1 MNRYL
6 TNALPLLADGAAL
19 LLLFW
24 LIAPLSARLAA
35 PSGLNS
41 LLLVGVYLF
50 FLLGVFL
57 LRKLEPTI
65 EIGLSVQLGAKTR
78 GVLALLFGL
87 VMMTAV
93 SYQLGYFDVFLLA
106 GPAELNEGASSS
118 LFVYGPSAW
127 LFLSMFYIFVLA
139 FPITPRI
146 SPQSPAYPLAA
157 LLGLASIHGLLFMAV
172 GQLRALATLL
182 SFTGALWFLA
192 IVLLLALLFVPPR
205 LLYAQKQPG
214 GFSLLPFFALLL
226 AAGWVVGR

>member
-1 MNRYL
+1 MTVY
-6 TNALPLLADGAAL
+6 AAIVLPLLADGAAL

-24 LIAPLSARLAA
+24 LVAPLSARLAA

-57 LRKLEPTI
+57 LRKLEPVA
-65 EIGLSVQLGAKTR
+65 ENRFPWELGPKTR

-93 SYQLGYFDVFLLA
+93 SYQLGYFDVFLQA
-106 GPAELNEGASSS
+106 GPTELDEGASSS

-139 FPITPRI
+139 FPIAPRI
-146 SPQSPAYPLAA
+146 SPQSKVYSLAA
-157 LLGLASIHGLLFMAV
+157 LLGLATIHSLLLLAV
-172 GQLRALATLL
+172 AQLKALTSLLPWQNLLWLLL
-182 SFTGALWFLA
+182 S
-192 IVLLLALLFVPPR
+192 VLLLALLFAPPR
-205 LLYAQKQPG
+205 LLYAQKHAGWPG
-214 GFSLLPFFALLL
+214 LLSFITLLL
-226 AAGWVVGR
+226 AAGWLVVR